1 MSPLNI
7 TQPCMTMPRV
17 GEDFLNT
24 QKTGV
29 APVKGGDILSFL
41 RSFPGTFPQSTWKSL
56 ASGNLI
62 QLWNITCLT
71 SKSSTHGQ
79 CSIANC

>member
-29 APVKGGDILSFL
+29 APGERWRYTFISPLLSRHVPSKYL
-41 RSFPGTFPQSTWKSL
+41 EIISLWKFNT
-56 ASGNLI
+56 AMEHHMFN
-62 QLWNITCLT
+62 
-71 SKSSTHGQ
+71 K
-79 CSIANC
+79 